1 MPYGYGWAALHGKRM
16 TPIMTS
22 RVIRRLVNILL
33 FAALLT
39 IWAGPTARATD
50 YIWIE
55 GESPRSQT
63 MTRHPW
69 WYDKVKKDQLSGGD
83 FISNWSDKRPGEA
96 TYAFRASSGGKYV
109 FWVRANP
116 VATKLSYQL
125 DGGRWQLIDMKSPQE
140 NTNIADDGKI
150 DLRFIAWIKVGTV
163 HLTKGA
169 HSIKFKMH
177 SDNNNHGMLD
187 CFVFANGPFTP
198 EGKRKPGEKSAA
210 SEVAAEGR
218 WAFQPPRDEFSPRA
232 LLDLRS
238 LNEKFAGQ
246 HGFVTRSKD
255 GNDFAFADGTPAR
268 FWAVNDGAFDK
279 DLPRHARFLAKRGIN
294 MVRFHSNITPTGG
307 DLMGIDRADRDHLWK
322 GLAAMKKEGIYVT
335 YSPYWAGPARVKPSM
350 GVLDTGGGGN
360 WGLLFFDKKLQAAYK
375 HWMKQVLTEKNP
387 YTGIPLARDPALA
400 IIQIQNEDSL
410 LFWTSQGI
418 KGSAKKE
425 LRRQFGEFLTKK
437 YGSLEKAKQAWR
449 DAAPSADQDS
459 PDNFAQGEA
468 ALYIIW
474 ELTQHRGH
482 EGQQQR
488 CADQMQFFTETMH
501 AFNKM
506 IGDYLKKELGC
517 KQLINAGNW
526 RTADNVTMLDAERWS
541 YTANEVMAVNRYYGG
556 VHEGQNNGW
565 AIMSGDRFTD
575 QSALLHPR
583 EMPLALKQVD
593 GFPMMITESSWV
605 PPQGYQSEG
614 PFLVAAYQSLTG
626 IDAFYWFATAEE
638 DWRQPGSANGFLPSE
653 GKWVCATPMLMGQW
667 PAAAL
672 MYRLGY
678 IKQGEPVVYE
688 QRPLEDLWRR
698 RMPIIAEDAG
708 YDPNRDKAGM
718 SKESN
723 VKDGVNPLAYLVGP
737 VLVKYGGD
745 PAKSRAIDL
754 SPYIR
759 EDKKVIRS
767 ITGQLHLDY
776 GRGLCVLNAPKAQGV
791 TGFLKKAGTVKCAD
805 VEIQSGNDYATVL
818 VVAMDDKPLRSSGKI
833 LVQVG
838 TTERPLGWKT
848 RPAQVQGRAGEEVMS
863 FGHAPW
869 MIVNG
874 DVTLALKNTEITK
887 ARVLDANGMS
897 VQEVPLTTSAG
908 LKTLKFP
915 ANALYA
921 VLQ

>member
-1 MPYGYGWAALHGKRM
+1 
-16 TPIMTS
+16 
-22 RVIRRLVNILL
+22 
-33 FAALLT
+33 
-39 IWAGPTARATD
+39 
-50 YIWIE
+50 
-55 GESPRSQT
+55 
-63 MTRHPW
+63 
-69 WYDKVKKDQLSGGD
+69 
-83 FISNWSDKRPGEA
+83 
-96 TYAFRASSGGKYV
+96 
-109 FWVRANP
+109 
-116 VATKLSYQL
+116 
-125 DGGRWQLIDMKSPQE
+125 
-140 NTNIADDGKI
+140 
-150 DLRFIAWIKVGTV
+150 
-163 HLTKGA
+163 
-169 HSIKFKMH
+169 MH

-187 CFVFANGPFTP
+187 CFVFADGPFTP

-218 WAFQPPRDEFSPRA
+218 WAFQPPRDEFSPKA

-238 LNEKFAGQ
+238 LNEKFAGE

-279 DLPRHARFLAKRGIN
+279 DLARHARFLAKRGIN
-294 MVRFHSNITPTGG
+294 MVRFHSNITPTGS

-350 GVLDTGGGGN
+350 GVLDTGGSGN

-387 YTGIPLARDPALA
+387 YTGIPLAQDPALA

-418 KGSAKKE
+418 KGTAKKE

-437 YGSLEKAKQAWR
+437 YGSLEKAKQAWGG
-449 DAAPSADQDS
+449 AAPSANQDA

-474 ELTQHRGH
+474 ELTQHGGN

-501 AFNKM
+501 DFNKM

-517 KQLINAGNW
+517 KQLVNAGNW

-556 VHEGQNNGW
+556 AHEGQNNGW
-565 AIMSGDRFTD
+565 AIVNGDRFTD
-575 QSALLHPR
+575 DCAMLRPR
-583 EMPLALKQVD
+583 EMPLTLKQVD

-626 IDAFYWFATAEE
+626 IDAYYWFATGEE
-638 DWRQPGSANGFLPSE
+638 DWRQPGSANGFMPSE

-678 IKQGEPVVYE
+678 IEQGEPVVYE

-708 YDPNRDKAGM
+708 YDPNRDKANM

-737 VLVKYGGD
+737 VVVKYGGD
-745 PAKSRAIDL
+745 PAESRAVDL

-759 EDKKVIRS
+759 EDKKLIRS
-767 ITGQLHLDY
+767 ITGQLYMDY
-776 GRGLCVLNAPKAQGV
+776 GKGLCALNAPKAQGV
-791 TGFLKKAGTVKCAD
+791 TGFLKKGGTVKCAD

-848 RPAQVQGRAGEEVMS
+848 RPAQVNGRAGEEVVS
-863 FGHAPW
+863 FGRAPW

-874 DVTLALKNTEITK
+874 DVTLALKNTKITK
-887 ARVLDANGMS
+887 ARVLDANGMP
-897 VQEVPLTTSAG
+897 VKEVPLAASAG
-908 LKTLKFP
+908 RKTLKFP
-915 ANALYA
+915 AERA
-921 VLQ
+921 VCSAPVKFHHKVES

>member
-1 MPYGYGWAALHGKRM
+1 M
-16 TPIMTS
+16 TTS
-22 RVIRRLVNILL
+22 RETRRLPTILL
-33 FAALLT
+33 FAVVLAVWT
-39 IWAGPTARATD
+39 GPRARAADT
-50 YIWIE
+50 IWIE
-55 GESPRSQT
+55 GESPQSQT

-83 FISNWSDKRPGEA
+83 FISNWTDKQPGEA
-96 TYAFRASSGGKYV
+96 TYAFRARAGGEHV

-125 DGGRWQLIDMKSPQE
+125 DGGPWQLIDMTSPQE

-163 HLTKGA
+163 KLTKGA

-177 SDNNNHGMLD
+177 SDNNNHGILD
-187 CFVFANGPFTP
+187 CFVFAGGPFTP
-198 EGKRKPGEKSAA
+198 DGTRKPGDKSAA
-210 SEVAAEGR
+210 GEVAAEGR
-218 WAFQPPRDEFSPRA
+218 WAFQPPRDEFSPKA

-238 LNEKFAGQ
+238 LNEKFAGE
-246 HGFVTRSKD
+246 HGFVTRSED

-279 DLPRHARFLAKRGIN
+279 NLPRHARFLAKRGIN
-294 MVRFHSNITPTGG
+294 MVRFHSNITPTGS
-307 DLMGIDRADRDHLWK
+307 DLMGIDRADRDRLWK

-335 YSPYWAGPARVKPSM
+335 YSPYWAGPARVNPSM
-350 GVLDTGGGGN
+350 GVLDTGGNGN

-375 HWMKQVLTEKNP
+375 SWLRQVLTEKNP
-387 YTGIPLARDPALA
+387 YTGIPLAKDPALA

-437 YGSLEKAKQAWR
+437 YGSLEKARQAWGG
-449 DAAPSADQDS
+449 AAPSPDQDG

-474 ELTQHRGH
+474 QLTQHGGN

-488 CADQMQFFTETMH
+488 CADQMEFFTKTMR

-517 KQLINAGNW
+517 KQLVNAGNW

-541 YTANEVMAVNRYYGG
+541 YAANEVMAVNRYYGG
-556 VHEGQNNGW
+556 AHEGQNSGW
-565 AIMSGDRFTD
+565 AIANGDRFTD
-575 QSALLHPR
+575 DCAMLRPR
-583 EMPLALKQVD
+583 EMPLTLKQVD

-626 IDAFYWFATAEE
+626 IDAYYWFATGEE
-638 DWRQPGSANGFLPSE
+638 DWRQPGSANGFMPSE
-653 GKWVCATPMLMGQW
+653 GKWVCATPMLVGQW

-672 MYRLGY
+672 MYRLRY
-678 IKQGEPVVYE
+678 IEQGEPVVYE
-688 QRPLEDLWRR
+688 QRSLVDLWRR

-708 YDPNRDKAGM
+708 YDPNRDKANM

-737 VLVKYGGD
+737 VLVKYGGN

-754 SPYIR
+754 SRYIR

-767 ITGQLHLDY
+767 ITGQLYMDY
-776 GRGLCVLNAPKAQGV
+776 GKGRCALSAPKAQGV
-791 TGFLKKAGTVKCAD
+791 TGFLKTGGPVNCAD

-818 VVAMDDKPLRSSGKI
+818 IVAMDDKPLRSSGKI

-848 RPAQVQGRAGEEVMS
+848 RLAKWKDPSGKVLVGEEVVS
-863 FGHAPW
+863 FGRAPW

-874 DVTLALKNTEITK
+874 DVTIALKNTKITR
-887 ARVLDANGMS
+887 AHVLDANGMP
-897 VQEVPLTTSAG
+897 VKEVPLATSAG
-908 LKTLKFP
+908 RKTLTFP
-915 ANALYA
+915 ADALYV